1 MHIWGFS
8 SLWIG
13 RMDGGRGMFNSFT
26 LLLGTGRDERDGT
39 DTRRWRGRIMCVI
52 SLR

>member
-13 RMDGGRGMFNSFT
+13 RMDGGRGMFNSSYCWG
-26 LLLGTGRDERDGT
+26 LEGMREMGL
-39 DTRRWRGRIMCVI
+39 TRGGGEGG
-52 SLR
+52 